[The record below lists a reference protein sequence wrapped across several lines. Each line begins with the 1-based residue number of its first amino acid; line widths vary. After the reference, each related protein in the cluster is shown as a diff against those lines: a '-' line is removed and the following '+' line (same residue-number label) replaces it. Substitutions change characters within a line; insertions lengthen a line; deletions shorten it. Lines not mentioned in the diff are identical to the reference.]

1 MVKYD
6 HGESTGNPKVV
17 SRDPKQV
24 PEASPGQTF
33 SRAPGHAL
41 GAPGHPLPPHPP
53 YMSLSSPG
61 MFMSAGGRLRTGR

>member
-33 SRAPGHAL
+33 SRAPGH
-41 GAPGHPLPPHPP
+41 PLPPHPP
-53 YMSLSSPG
+53 YMSSSSPG